1 MSYKVPQLIPFVGKE
16 ELANLKQVI
25 KKQWITEGPFAKEFL
40 HLIKEKTGAK
50 YAVLAN
56 NGTLALFMALKSI
69 GIKEGDEVIV
79 PNFTFIASATSV
91 HFAGAKPIFV
101 DVDKD
106 SLNIDVTKIEKV
118 ITPKTKAIMPVHVYG
133 QPADMDPILEIA
145 KKYKLQIIEDAA
157 QGYGVQYK
165 GKHTGTIGDIGT
177 ISFFADKTITS
188 GEGAVVLTNNEE
200 TYDKLKLLR
209 NQGRPNSGTF
219 IHPFLG
225 MNFRMTDLQCAVGVA
240 QIKKYEKIKQIK
252 LKNFNLYK
260 EKLIGLKEIELFN
273 QVNFSDCNN
282 CHCDNE
288 SQCNFIPFRVNIL
301 VERKSE
307 LLEYMES
314 QGIQTRGFFYPLH
327 RQPCFSNL
335 GYNENDFPISNYLY
349 EKGVSL
355 PIFVGITETQIS
367 LVTDSI
373 INFFKKP

>member
-200 TYDKLKLLR
+200 TYCDLL
-209 NQGRPNSGTF
+209 
-219 IHPFLG
+219 
-225 MNFRMTDLQCAVGVA
+225 
-240 QIKKYEKIKQIK
+240 
-252 LKNFNLYK
+252 
-260 EKLIGLKEIELFN
+260 
-273 QVNFSDCNN
+273 
-282 CHCDNE
+282 HC
-288 SQCNFIPFRVNIL
+288 R
-301 VERKSE
+301 
-307 LLEYMES
+307 
-314 QGIQTRGFFYPLH
+314 
-327 RQPCFSNL
+327 
-335 GYNENDFPISNYLY
+335 
-349 EKGVSL
+349 
-355 PIFVGITETQIS
+355 
-367 LVTDSI
+367 
-373 INFFKKP
+373 